1 MTILLIAMTILL
13 FAAQTLS
20 MKLIRADNLRQ
31 RLLIN
36 TGFTLIASSGLLLYS
51 LFQPKVLLISS
62 DTLLLGIMFGL
73 VFTLTIIFY
82 NLAISIGPL
91 SYTAFY
97 FSASMIIPALTGII
111 AFDEPL
117 KVTVIAAIML
127 FLAAFYFINVNPD
140 TRSGNKTSQKWKI
153 YCLLTF
159 LCNGSLAVIQK
170 VHQYKME
177 GTQSDGLML
186 VGFCSAFVFYAI
198 AYGVMC
204 MVRNAKMSMSLVGE
218 VTLLRNNILPM
229 VLLAATSLIGN
240 LIMTYLSGFVPSSY
254 LFPLVQGSILVSIT
268 LCSVLIFREHLSR
281 VGRIGLTLGLAAIV
295 IINF

>member
-1 MTILLIAMTILL
+1 
-13 FAAQTLS
+13 
-20 MKLIRADNLRQ
+20 MKLIKADYLRE

-36 TGFTLIASSGLLLYS
+36 TGFTLIASSGLLLFS
-51 LFQPKVLLISS
+51 LFQPRVLLISS
-62 DTLLLGIMFGL
+62 DTLLFGLMFGL
-73 VFTLTIIFY
+73 GFTLTIIFY
-82 NLAISIGPL
+82 NLAISTGPL

-97 FSASMIIPALTGII
+97 FSASMIVPALTGII
-111 AFDEPL
+111 AFGESL
-117 KVTVIAAIML
+117 KVTVIAAIVL

-140 TRSGNKTSQKWKI
+140 TKSGNKASQKWKL

-186 VGFCSAFVFYAI
+186 IGFSSAFMFYAI

-204 MVRNAKMSMSLVGE
+204 MARNTKMNLSLAGE
-218 VTLLRNNILPM
+218 SSLLRKNILPM
-229 VLLAATSLIGN
+229 ILLAATSLIGN
-240 LIMTYLSGFVPSSY
+240 LIMTYLSGVVPSSY
-254 LFPLVQGSILVSIT
+254 LFPLVNGSIIVSIT

-281 VGRIGLTLGLAAIV
+281 FGRIGITLGVLAII

>member
-1 MTILLIAMTILL
+1 LTILLIAMTIVL

-20 MKLIRADNLRQ
+20 MKLIKADNLRQ

-36 TGFTLIASSGLLLYS
+36 TGFTLIASAGLLLYS
-51 LFQPKVLLISS
+51 LFQPKLLLISS
-62 DTLLLGIMFGL
+62 DTLLFGIMFGI

-82 NLAISIGPL
+82 NLAISTGPL

-111 AFDEPL
+111 AFGEPL
-117 KVTVIAAIML
+117 KITVIAAIIL

-140 TRSGNKTSQKWKI
+140 TKSGNKASQKWKI

-170 VHQYKME
+170 VHQYTME
-177 GTQSDGLML
+177 STQSDGLML
-186 VGFCSAFVFYAI
+186 VGFSSAFVFYAI

-204 MVRNAKMSMSLVGE
+204 MARTTGFSLSLTGE
-218 VTLLRNNILPM
+218 VALLCRNILPM
-229 VLLAATSLIGN
+229 VLLAVTSLIGN
-240 LIMTYLSGFVPSSY
+240 LIMTYLSGVVPSSY
-254 LFPLVQGSILVSIT
+254 LFPLVQGSIIVSIT
-268 LCSVLIFREHLSR
+268 LCSVIIFREHLSR
-281 VGRIGLTLGLAAIV
+281 LGRIGITLGIVAII